1 MNRFLKYGLYALAGF
16 FAVLAILTGVVVAT
30 FNPNDYKP
38 LIVKLVQE
46 KKQRTLNIQG
56 DIKLAFFPKIG
67 ADLGKVSLSER
78 NSPEEFASVGNARVF
93 LALFPLLKK
102 QLVVDQIRIDGL
114 RANLVRNPDGSTNI
128 DDLLKKEEESTQFK
142 FDIDSVKISNAALT
156 LDDRQSG
163 RKLGISGL
171 DLSTGRIANGAPSNL
186 DLGFLVQSG
195 GGKTATQVKLSSGFL
210 FDLDAKRY
218 RLDSLKA
225 RVNGEGLEVKLDAP
239 RVDIAPDK
247 ASGESITLE
256 ADIARAGAKLHALLS
271 MPGISGNA
279 QALHIGEMKLDLD
292 GVQGQNAFQGKLST
306 PVSGNLDT
314 QRFDFPSLAASL
326 TVKNPKFPGGQL
338 SADLKGKGGLDVPN
352 HNAAFILAGRLDESA
367 LQAKLGLT
375 AFAPPAYT
383 FDIALDKLDLDRYL
397 PPGPKAGGS
406 AEQPL
411 DLSALKA
418 LNASGSLRIGDLK
431 AANVKASN
439 LRLDMKAGD
448 GKLQVAPLSANL
460 YQGTLNG
467 SLAVNARG
475 TPQVSAQQRLA
486 GVSIGPLLKDAAGK
500 DMLEGRGN
508 LNLDVSA
515 SGATVGAMKK
525 SLAGSAAVN
534 LRDGAIKGINLAQT
548 LRNAKTRLG
557 SLRGEQTVAAN
568 AQEKTDF
575 SELSASFRIANGIAH
590 NDDLDGK
597 SPLLRLSGNGD
608 VNLGAGSV
616 DYLAKATVV
625 GTLEGQGGQELASL
639 KGVTIP
645 VRIRGPFEKL
655 SYSLDFAGIAEG
667 AVKAKVEEKKEAVK
681 EKARDELKKG
691 LQDLFKR

>member
-16 FAVLAILTGVVVAT
+16 FVVLALLTGVVLAT

-78 NSPEEFASVGNARVF
+78 NSQEEFASVDNARVF

-114 RANLVRNPDGSTNI
+114 RATLVRNPDGSTNI
-128 DDLLKKEEESTQFK
+128 DDLLKKEEESQQFK
-142 FDIDSVKISNAALT
+142 FDIDSVKISNSALT
-156 LDDRQSG
+156 LDDRQGG
-163 RKLGISGL
+163 RKLVISDLG
-171 DLSTGRIANGAPSNL
+171 LSTGRIANGAPSSL
-186 DLGFLVQSG
+186 DLNFGLQSG
-195 GGKTATQVKLSSGFL
+195 TAKAITQVKLSSGFL
-210 FDLDAKRY
+210 FDLDAKHY
-218 RLDSLKA
+218 QLDALKA
-225 RVNGEGLEVKLDAP
+225 HVNGDGLDVKLDAP

-247 ASGESITLE
+247 ATGESVTLE
-256 ADIARAGAKLHALLS
+256 ADITRPGTKLHALLS

-279 QALHIGEMKLDLD
+279 QALHVSDMKLDLD
-292 GVQGQNAFQGKLST
+292 GSQGQNTFQGKLST
-306 PVSGNLDT
+306 PLNGNLET
-314 QRFDFPSLAASL
+314 QRFDFPSLAATL
-326 TVKNPKFPGGQL
+326 TVNNPKFPGGKL
-338 SADLKGKGGLDVPN
+338 NADLKGKGSLDIPN
-352 HNAAFILAGRLDESA
+352 HNAAFALNGRLDESSI
-367 LQAKLGLT
+367 QAKLGLT

-397 PPGPKAGGS
+397 PPGPKGGTTP
-406 AEQPL
+406 EQPL

-418 LNASGSLRIGDLK
+418 FNASGSLRVGELK

-439 LRLDMKAGD
+439 LRLEMKADD
-448 GKLQVAPLSANL
+448 GKLQVSPVSANL

-467 SLAVNARG
+467 SVAVNARG
-475 TPQVSAQQRLA
+475 TPQVAVQQRLS
-486 GVSIGPLLKDAAGK
+486 GISIGPLLKDALDK

-508 LNLDVSA
+508 LNLDVNA
-515 SGATVGAMKK
+515 SGATVSAMKK
-525 SLAGSAAVN
+525 TLAGSATVN
-534 LRDGAIKGINLAQT
+534 LRDGAIKGINLAQA
-548 LRNAKTRLG
+548 LRNAKARLG

-575 SELSASFRIANGIAH
+575 SELSASFHIANGIAH

-597 SPLLRLSGNGD
+597 SPLLRLGGNGD

-616 DYLAKATVV
+616 DYLAKTTVV

-645 VRIRGPFEKL
+645 VRIRGPFDKL
-655 SYSLDFAGIAEG
+655 SYSLDFAGIAESK
-667 AVKAKVEEKKEAVK
+667 VKAKVEEKKEAVK
-681 EKARDELKKG
+681 EKAREELKKG